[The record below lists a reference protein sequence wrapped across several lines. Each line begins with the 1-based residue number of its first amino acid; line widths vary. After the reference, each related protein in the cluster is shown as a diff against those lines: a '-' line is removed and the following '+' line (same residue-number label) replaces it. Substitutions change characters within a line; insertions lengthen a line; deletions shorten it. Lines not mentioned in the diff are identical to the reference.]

1 MDIKESIRKAVEG
14 IDLTEEEARLSMEI
28 IMNGEATPA
37 QIGAFLTALRVKGE
51 TVGEITGFART
62 MRAKVTRLR
71 TRHDNFVDTCG
82 TGGDGSNT
90 FNISTTTAFVVAGA
104 GVPVAKHGN
113 RSVSS
118 RCGSADLL
126 ESLGVE
132 VGLTPDQVQ
141 VCLDEIGIGFL
152 FAPSFHGAMKHA
164 AGPRREIGIRTVFN
178 ILGPLT
184 NPAGAPAQ
192 VLGVYDPK
200 LTEVMARVLGALGS
214 RCAYV
219 IHGAGG
225 MDEASH
231 AGETKVSRLSGGQVV
246 TYYIKPE
253 DAGISRGRQQDLL
266 GGSAAD
272 NAGITREILRGEQGP
287 RRDVVL
293 LNAAL
298 ALMAAGVTSSLTEAK
313 EIAAAALD
321 SGAALNK
328 LDSLIKMSRS
338 LAQDARANSQS

>member
-1 MDIKESIRKAVEG
+1 MDIKTAIQKAVEG
-14 IDLTEEEARLSMEI
+14 INLTEEEAQISMEI

-37 QIGAFLTALRVKGE
+37 QIGALLTALRFKGE
-51 TVGEITGFART
+51 TVEEITGFART
-62 MRAKVTRLR
+62 MRAKATRLQ
-71 TRHDNFVDTCG
+71 TCHENFVDTCG

-126 ESLGVE
+126 EGLGVE
-132 VGLTPDQVQ
+132 VGLTPEQVEI
-141 VCLDEIGIGFL
+141 CLDEIGIGFL

-164 AGPRREIGIRTVFN
+164 NGPRREIGIRTVFN

-192 VLGVYDPK
+192 VIGVYDPK

-219 IHGAGG
+219 VHGAGG

-231 AGETKVSRLSGGQVV
+231 AGDTKVSRLAGGQVE
-246 TYYIKPE
+246 TYYIQPE
-253 DAGISRGRQQDLL
+253 DAGIHRGKQQDLL

-272 NAGITREILRGEQGP
+272 NAEITKRILQGEWGP
-287 RRDVVL
+287 CRDVVL
-293 LNAAL
+293 INSAL
-298 ALMAAGVTSSLTEAK
+298 ALMAAGSTSSLTDAV
-313 EIAAAALD
+313 EIAAMSID
-321 SGAALNK
+321 SGAAQNK
-328 LDSLIKMSRS
+328 LESLINLSRS
-338 LAQDARANSQS
+338 LARDARSNSPA